1 MKKMLCMFVVI
12 VAILVPSIAC
22 ATNYDVCNLYAL
34 TTMIIEVNHVEDYVV
49 CLDFN
54 GNEWIFEGVEDW
66 CIHDFASLLMWD
78 NETDNIE
85 DDIIINAFYSG
96 YVPN

>member
-1 MKKMLCMFVVI
+1 M
-12 VAILVPSIAC
+12 PQ
-22 ATNYDVCNLYAL
+22 
-34 TTMIIEVNHVEDYVV
+34 TTFNKNGIIEATGDYVV

-54 GNEWIFEGVEDW
+54 GNEWIFEGAEDW

-78 NETDNIE
+78 NETENIE